1 MTEASAVISPNGTPD
16 ERAAAEGGALPLER

>member
-1 MTEASAVISPNGTPD
+1 LIARVRGMPAAD